1 MNINIYSI
9 EKASHDEFS
18 KIVDNYKKM
27 LQKYAK
33 VNEIIVFNK
42 KISSAQN
49 RSPKDARKAY
59 SEALYPYLKGYNI
72 ALHPDAKEFD
82 SFEFSKF
89 FDINRQLNLFIGGAY
104 GFEDEFLQRCDKK
117 VSLSQLTM
125 SHKIAKI
132 VLFEQVYRALTILNK
147 HAYHK

>member
-1 MNINIYSI
+1 MKINIYSI
-9 EKASHDEFS
+9 EKGSNDEFS

-33 VNEIIVFNK
+33 VKEVIIFNK

-49 RSPKDARKAY
+49 RSSKEAKKAY
-59 SEALYPYLKGYNI
+59 SQALYPYLKGYSI

-89 FDINRQLNLFIGGAY
+89 FDINRELNLFIGGAY
-104 GFEDEFLQRCDKK
+104 GFEDEFLQKCDKK

-132 VLFEQVYRALTILNK
+132 VLFEQIYRALTIINK

>member
-1 MNINIYSI
+1 MKINIYSI
-9 EKASHDEFS
+9 EKGSHDEFS

-33 VNEIIVFNK
+33 VKEIIIFNK

-49 RSPKDARKAY
+49 RSSQDAKKAY
-59 SEALYPYLKGYNI
+59 SEALFPYLKGYNI
-72 ALHPDAKEFD
+72 ALHPDAKEFN

-89 FDINRQLNLFIGGAY
+89 FDINRELNLFIGGAY

-132 VLFEQVYRALTILNK
+132 VLFEQIYRALTIINR

>member
-9 EKASHDEFS
+9 EKGSQDEFS
-18 KIVDNYKKM
+18 KIVNNYKKM

-33 VNEIIVFNK
+33 VKEIVIFNK

-49 RSPKDARKAY
+49 RSPKDAKKAY
-59 SEALYPYLKGYNI
+59 SEAFLPYLKGCNI
-72 ALHPDAKEFD
+72 ALHPEAKEFD

-89 FDINRQLNLFIGGAY
+89 FDINIQLNLFIAGAY
-104 GFEDEFLQRCDKK
+104 GFEDEFLQRCDRK

-132 VLFEQVYRALTILNK
+132 VLFEQIYRALTIINK
-147 HAYHK
+147 HSYHK